1 MLLALWVAFLF
12 VPAFA
17 SAQEDDD
24 ARARRHFASG
34 ESYYEEG
41 AYEDA
46 VREFTQAYRLSH
58 RPALLFNLYT
68 AEERF
73 GRLSDAATHLEQY
86 LREMPPDLENRGLLE
101 SRLVNLR
108 ARITAE
114 AAQTTQSTQ
123 TTQATQ
129 ATQTTQ
135 ATQATQGTQ
144 TTQTTESGPTSEP
157 TQTGSQP
164 GPASSGGGDLM
175 LGGGI
180 ALGIGGAGFVTFAVA
195 GVMALSERG
204 DLRAYCMQPG
214 TTCNAASLSELNLR
228 NTVADIGLGLGI
240 AGATAGIIMLA
251 VGATSGP
258 SEQQVA
264 VTPVV
269 SSTYAGVL
277 VGGQF

>member
-1 MLLALWVAFLF
+1 MRTTFPRGKTATAFLALWVALLF

-17 SAQEDDD
+17 YAQEDDD
-24 ARARRHFASG
+24 TRARRHFASG

-86 LREMPPDLENRGLLE
+86 LQEMPATLENRALLE
-101 SRLVNLR
+101 SRLANLR
-108 ARITAE
+108 TRIAAE
-114 AAQTTQSTQ
+114 TTQQTQQTQ
-123 TTQATQ
+123 TTQ
-129 ATQTTQ
+129 
-135 ATQATQGTQ
+135 
-144 TTQTTESGPTSEP
+144 QTTEPTTTATEP
-157 TQTGSQP
+157 SRTESN
-164 GPASSGGGDLM
+164 GGGDLM

-195 GVMALSERG
+195 GAMALSEHDR
-204 DLRAYCMQPG
+204 LRMACMG
-214 TTCNAASLSELNLR
+214 TGCTSASLSELNLR

-258 SEQQVA
+258 SEQQVR
-264 VTPVV
+264 VTPVA

-277 VGGQF
+277 FKFGPSKGL

>member
-1 MLLALWVAFLF
+1 
-12 VPAFA
+12 
-17 SAQEDDD
+17 
-24 ARARRHFASG
+24 
-34 ESYYEEG
+34 
-41 AYEDA
+41 
-46 VREFTQAYRLSH
+46 
-58 RPALLFNLYT
+58 
-68 AEERF
+68 
-73 GRLSDAATHLEQY
+73 
-86 LREMPPDLENRGLLE
+86 
-101 SRLVNLR
+101 
-108 ARITAE
+108 
-114 AAQTTQSTQ
+114 
-123 TTQATQ
+123 
-129 ATQTTQ
+129 
-135 ATQATQGTQ
+135 
-144 TTQTTESGPTSEP
+144 
-157 TQTGSQP
+157 
-164 GPASSGGGDLM
+164 M